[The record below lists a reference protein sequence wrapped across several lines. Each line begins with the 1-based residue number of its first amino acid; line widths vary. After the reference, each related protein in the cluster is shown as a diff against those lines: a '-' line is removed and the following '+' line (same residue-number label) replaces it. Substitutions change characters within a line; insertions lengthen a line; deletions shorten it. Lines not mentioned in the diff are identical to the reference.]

1 MEDLKDYVNIEVK
14 DGKAVRVSFKNAP
27 AFVMNRD
34 VKVQVPGYGE
44 IPLDIAYGGN
54 VFALVP
60 ASAMGLKLDKENAKE
75 IVEKGNYLKKFI
87 NEQVTVK
94 HPYLEI
100 MNQVTHVE
108 FFEPGTEG
116 VSDVKNAVVIPP
128 AAIDRSPCGTG
139 TSAKMALLHAE
150 GKLAVGQPFVHE
162 SLIGSLFHCHIVE
175 ETEVAG
181 IPAVVPEISGRAFVM
196 GESTWLFD
204 PDDPFP
210 EGFLLG

>member
-1 MEDLKDYVNIEVK
+1 
-14 DGKAVRVSFKNAP
+14 
-27 AFVMNRD
+27 
-34 VKVQVPGYGE
+34 
-44 IPLDIAYGGN
+44 
-54 VFALVP
+54 
-60 ASAMGLKLDKENAKE
+60 
-75 IVEKGNYLKKFI
+75 
-87 NEQVTVK
+87 
-94 HPYLEI
+94 

-116 VSDVKNAVVIPP
+116 VSDVKNSVVIPP

-150 GKLAVGQPFVHE
+150 GKLAVGQSFVHE